1 MGLRPSWVQIPL
13 PAPQRGLNNSPLPE
27 ETAGFEAGER
37 IAFLSVWTLLTLG
50 ILEIVFAQLTG
61 SIALLADGIDSLS
74 DSAVSFFVW
83 TGLHFAVRRPSKR
96 FPFGYYKVE
105 SLTALLAAVL
115 LVGAASFIFL
125 RSYRALTSIHI
136 ITLPIIALAI
146 LAVTG
151 LLSLYRALQMRRI
164 ANRYNILS
172 LKVDARNSIKD
183 TSSSFVA
190 FTSVL
195 VSTLGFTQMDA
206 IGGFLVG
213 VYILTVAYVALRE
226 SSLVLL
232 DAFHEPDLTHQIE
245 NMIHAHREIKGLKD
259 LKLRRAGPFIV
270 GILEV
275 IVDGDMTVSEMHEVV
290 TELEHS
296 IKDRIPA
303 LRSLTV
309 KAIPSS

>member
-1 MGLRPSWVQIPL
+1 LR
-13 PAPQRGLNNSPLPE
+13 E
-27 ETAGFEAGER
+27 ETAGFQAGER

-50 ILEIVFAQLTG
+50 IIEIAFGQFTG
-61 SIALLADGIDSLS
+61 SISLFADGIDSLS
-74 DSAVSFFVW
+74 DAAVSFFVW
-83 TGLHFAVRRPSKR
+83 TGLHFALRRPSKR

-125 RSYRALTSIHI
+125 RSYRAINNPRAIS
-136 ITLPIIALAI
+136 LPFIALVVLAI
-146 LAVTG
+146 TG

-172 LKVDARNSIKD
+172 LRVDARNSIKD

-195 VSTLGFTQMDA
+195 ISYLGFTQMDA

-213 VYILTVAYVALRE
+213 IYVLTVSYVALRE

-232 DAFHEPDLTHQIE
+232 DAFHEPELTHKIE
-245 NMIHAHREIKGLKD
+245 KIIQTHKEIKGLKD

-275 IVDGDMTVSEMHEVV
+275 IVAGDMTVSEMHEVI

-296 IKDRIPA
+296 IRERIPG